1 MTTQN
6 WLSELLDDIATLSQ
20 NSNLKIDINKF
31 KAVHSST
38 SHQTLDKNQ
47 LAIKI
52 QDISNV
58 SGWVQATGEV
68 KTLDNEAIIVSS
80 PLLNGEWVEGDG
92 NGDIQTSYVLE
103 YIGNNKWILQQCVLD
118 FTDTKPA
125 NSLAERVLHK
135 EVGVKNTRNLIYQ
148 KLWVYKDAAA
158 VADMAFFVGF
168 DR

>member
-6 WLSELLDDIATLSQ
+6 WLSELLDDIATLGQ
-20 NSNLKIDINKF
+20 NSNLKIDMNKF
-31 KAVHSST
+31 RAVHSST
-38 SHQTLDKNQ
+38 SHQTLDKDQ
-47 LAIKI
+47 LAMKVQEINK
-52 QDISNV
+52 V
-58 SGWVQATGEV
+58 SGWVQATSEV
-68 KTLDNEAIIVSS
+68 KTLDNEAIVASS

-92 NGDIQTSYVLE
+92 YGDIQTSYVLE
-103 YIGNNKWILQQCVLD
+103 YIGNNKWMLQQCVLD
-118 FTDTKPA
+118 FSDKKPA
-125 NSLAERVLHK
+125 NSLAERVVHK

>member
-20 NSNLKIDINKF
+20 NSSLKIDMNKF
-31 KAVHSST
+31 RAVHSST
-38 SHQTLDKNQ
+38 SHQTLDKDQ
-47 LAIKI
+47 LAVKVQEIN
-52 QDISNV
+52 NV

-68 KTLDNEAIIVSS
+68 KTLDNETIVVSS
-80 PLLNGEWVEGDG
+80 PLLNGEWVEGDAQV
-92 NGDIQTSYVLE
+92 DTQTSYVLE
-103 YIGNNKWILQQCVLD
+103 YIGNNKWMLQQCVLD

-125 NSLAERVLHK
+125 NSLAERVIHK

-148 KLWVYKDAAA
+148 KLWIYKDTAA

-168 DR
+168 DS

>member
-20 NSNLKIDINKF
+20 NSSLKIDMNKF
-31 KAVHSST
+31 RAVHSST
-38 SHQTLDKNQ
+38 SHQTLDKDQ
-47 LAIKI
+47 LAVKVQEIN
-52 QDISNV
+52 NV

-68 KTLDNEAIIVSS
+68 KTLDNEAIVASS
-80 PLLNGEWVEGDG
+80 PLLNGEWVEGDAQA
-92 NGDIQTSYVLE
+92 DTQTSYVLE
-103 YIGNNKWILQQCVLD
+103 YIGNNKWMLQQCVLD

-125 NSLAERVLHK
+125 NSLAERVIHK

-148 KLWVYKDAAA
+148 KLWIYKDTAA

-168 DR
+168 DS

>member
-20 NSNLKIDINKF
+20 NSSLKIDMNKF
-31 KAVHSST
+31 RAVHSST
-38 SHQTLDKNQ
+38 SHQTLDKDQ
-47 LAIKI
+47 LAVKVQEIN
-52 QDISNV
+52 NV

-68 KTLDNEAIIVSS
+68 KTLDNETIVVSS
-80 PLLNGEWVEGDG
+80 PLLNGEWVEGDAQA
-92 NGDIQTSYVLE
+92 DTQTSYVLE
-103 YIGNNKWILQQCVLD
+103 YIGNNKWMLQQCVLD

-148 KLWVYKDAAA
+148 KLWIYKDTAA

-168 DR
+168 DS

>member
-20 NSNLKIDINKF
+20 NSSLKIDMNKF
-31 KAVHSST
+31 RAVHSST
-38 SHQTLDKNQ
+38 SHQTLDKDQ
-47 LAIKI
+47 LAVKVQEIN
-52 QDISNV
+52 NV

-68 KTLDNEAIIVSS
+68 KTLDNETIVVSS
-80 PLLNGEWVEGDG
+80 PLLNGEWVEGDAQA
-92 NGDIQTSYVLE
+92 DTQTSYVLE
-103 YIGNNKWILQQCVLD
+103 YIGNNKWMLQQCVLD

-125 NSLAERVLHK
+125 NSLAERVIHK

-148 KLWVYKDAAA
+148 KLWIYKDTAA

-168 DR
+168 DS